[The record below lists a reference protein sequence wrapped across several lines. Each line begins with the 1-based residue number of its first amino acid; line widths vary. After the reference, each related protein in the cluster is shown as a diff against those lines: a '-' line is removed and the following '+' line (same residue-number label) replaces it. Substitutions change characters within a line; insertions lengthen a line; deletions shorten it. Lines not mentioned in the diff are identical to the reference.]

1 MKKLF
6 RLFLCLALFSGTAAC
21 SDDEASQNLIV
32 INGGE
37 HFLSLDGLA
46 RAGKISVLAPARGV
60 RRRLRE
66 TRGSRFPRPRALRDI
81 PRSN

>member
-37 HFLSLDGLA
+37 
-46 RAGKISVLAPARGV
+46 
-60 RRRLRE
+60 
-66 TRGSRFPRPRALRDI
+66 
-81 PRSN
+81 

>member
-46 RAGKISVLAPARGV
+46 RAG
-60 RRRLRE
+60 
-66 TRGSRFPRPRALRDI
+66 
-81 PRSN
+81 